1 MKKIKYG
8 LIVGIP
14 ILICVIAVSIRVAVP
29 KSETI
34 TIEGDVEID
43 VRPYYVQVSGE
54 VTSLPV
60 GVGQTVHKGDILAT
74 IDDSQA
80 QYELEQLNCSLLKA
94 QAALRDLDETENQ
107 ALKQAQMNVA
117 KNNVTIARQ
126 SLAAAQDTLGQLK
139 EEYDKLQTLLDAGI
153 ATQSDVDA
161 MADSVSAQEKAV
173 AIAAA
178 QLSSAK
184 EQVTIAGIDTQ
195 ADMTEK
201 IAMAQADVDSIQSQI
216 DFAQSQLKNY
226 TILALD
232 DGVVISTSYDEGG
245 IAISGTQ
252 MCEVSKEN
260 QKKFV
265 FYLPEEYIDDVD
277 YGTVIT
283 VTAKP
288 ADKNTAAREYTA
300 TVEYIDLK
308 AEYTPKDSESS
319 ANKNRLS
326 FKIKAVL
333 ESDCDLRVAEKADVT
348 LGHDGN
354 G

>member
-1 MKKIKYG
+1 MLKKIKYG

-14 ILICVIAVSIRVAVP
+14 IIICVIAVSIRVAVP

-43 VRPYYVQVSGE
+43 VRPYYVQVSGK

-60 GVGQTVHKGDILAT
+60 GVGQTVHEGDILAT

-94 QAALRDLDETENQ
+94 QAALRDLNETENE
-107 ALKQAQMNVA
+107 ALKQAQVKVA
-117 KNNVTIARQ
+117 NNNVTMARQ
-126 SLAAAQDTLGQLK
+126 SLAVEQDTLAQLQK
-139 EEYDKLQTLLDAGI
+139 EYAKLQTLLDAGI
-153 ATQSDVDA
+153 ATKSEVDTVA
-161 MADSVSAQEKAV
+161 NSVSAQEKAV

-184 EQVTIAGIDTQ
+184 EQVTIAGMDTQ
-195 ADMTEK
+195 TDMTEK

-216 DFAQSQLKNY
+216 DFSQSQLKNY
-226 TILALD
+226 TIRALN
-232 DGVVISTSYDEGG
+232 DGVVISTNYDEGG
-245 IAISGTQ
+245 IALSGTQ
-252 MCEVSKEN
+252 VCEVTKEE

-265 FYLPEEYIDDVD
+265 FYLPEEYIDNVN
-277 YGTVIT
+277 YGTVIA
-283 VTAKP
+283 VKAKTT
-288 ADKNTAAREYTA
+288 DKNTPVREYAA
-300 TVEYIDLK
+300 TVDFMDLK
-308 AEYTPKDSESS
+308 AQYTPKDSESA

-333 ESDCDLRVAEKADVT
+333 EPDCDLRVAEKADVT
-348 LGHDGN
+348 FGT
-354 G
+354 